1 MDQGR
6 RTTDRKS
13 VGLLVKLKH
22 ESVGSFTEEF
32 ATNLS
37 PGGMFI
43 RSRTPQPVGTPVR
56 FEVQIANG
64 VRVLQGSA
72 TVRWVREVNDP
83 AGPPGMGLQFLE
95 LDTPSRAL
103 VELMLQRKPV
113 GAAPVAPAVAAL
125 PSIAPLVAPVAAP
138 PRPVAA
144 PPQRPAAIVP
154 PAAAP
159 SRPAPQAPGG
169 VALDSLFDDIEA
181 PASAPPAEDEPFNFG
196 SLDEPLSLGGS
207 DEDSLPLAD
216 TSNDVDIPL
225 DELIAGTPPPTVQ
238 GVLAYGDEPLPGLDF
253 EFEVPMGDAPIAM
266 GEPLDEAPID
276 MGFSLEDDG
285 SSPAS
290 GDAGGFELD
299 MSDAFE
305 PAAPPPRVAPAQ
317 PVAPPP
323 SVRPAP
329 PPVAPLQTSGGST
342 EFELDMSMD
351 DGPLELAREP
361 ASSPGRHR
369 PNPLSREPA
378 SSPGRAAPGLGRE
391 PGSVA
396 GRPGAPGLGRE
407 PVSSTGRPGAP
418 GLSREPVSSTGRA
431 GAPGLGREPVSST
444 GRPGAP
450 GLGREPV
457 SATGRP
463 AAPGLGREPGSAAGR
478 PVAPEMSLEPGSFGG
493 RPAAPGLGR
502 EPASSAGRTAAP
514 GLGREPGSVAGRPGA
529 PEMGREPTSVA
540 GRAAPGLSRE
550 PTSVA
555 GRTAAPGL
563 GREPGSVAG
572 RAPEMGREPTS
583 VAGRAAPGL
592 SREPASVAGRPA
604 APGLG
609 REPGSA
615 AGRPVAPDLSREP
628 ASATGRSI
636 APSIQPLIPPAPAK
650 SSGGSAEFDF
660 DFSMDEAPLEL
671 AREPTSSVGRPP
683 ARPVAPPPPPQARPE
698 VLPPSVR
705 QAPPAP
711 VAPSAPAMLAPAA
724 VPTAPAPPPA
734 LDANGQVRPIY
745 LTPPAT
751 LAGTGPVIGIDL
763 GTTNSCVA
771 LLSNGRPIVL
781 RSREGYNT
789 IPSVISLNAQNKL
802 LVSHRAKNQLVL
814 RPTHT
819 IYGAK
824 RLVGRPYDS
833 AVVKQVRERFHYE
846 ITPDAAGR
854 AAVRLGN
861 DVLSL
866 EEVQGIILRE
876 CKEMAETHLNQKVER
891 AVVTVPAYYS
901 EPQREAV
908 RKAGNMAGLKVE
920 RILNEPTS
928 AALAYGLNRELNKK
942 VLVYDLG
949 GGTFDATILRIEKN
963 VFEVLGTGGDIFLG
977 GIDFDNLIVD
987 FLLERFQEKE
997 GIAFSGDGI
1006 ALSRVGD
1013 AAERAKMGLSERSTF
1028 EVHIPMLMMDDSG
1041 KPRDLRVM
1049 MSRQDLEKICDPLLN
1064 RTIDVVRDVLL
1075 DSKLRA
1081 SDVDDIILVGGMSRM
1096 PLVREKLK
1104 GLFGKNAQASVNADE
1119 AVALG
1124 AALYS
1129 GSVDKVS
1136 SVVLID
1142 VLPMTIGVA
1151 MPGGG
1156 FKRVIE
1162 RNSPL
1167 PSQRSFAISTS
1178 QDNEERM
1185 ELSIFQGE
1193 DNHIS
1198 ANEYLGTVR
1207 VEGLPKGPKGSVRVA
1222 VTLKLD
1228 SECVLHVEAREYSS
1242 RKEVKATLA
1251 TRYSP
1256 EELQKQLQVSKEA
1269 VNAAEERRGA
1279 DLKDR
1284 AGRFWGF
1291 VKKAL
1296 GRK

>member
-6 RTTDRKS
+6 RTSDRKS

-32 ATNLS
+32 ATNIS

-64 VRVLQGSA
+64 VRVLQGTA
-72 TVRWVREVNDP
+72 TVRWVRDVNDP
-83 AGPPGMGLQFLE
+83 AGPPGMGLQFQE
-95 LDTPSRAL
+95 LDTASRAL
-103 VELMLQRKPV
+103 VELMLQRKPGAV
-113 GAAPVAPAVAAL
+113 SAAAPL
-125 PSIAPLVAPVAAP
+125 PSIAPVVAPGIAPLAAP
-138 PRPVAA
+138 GIAPLTAPGIAPVRPPVAVPPVSSAAA
-144 PPQRPAAIVP
+144 PRPAAVPARPTAVAP
-154 PAAAP
+154 PAQPAA
-159 SRPAPQAPGG
+159 GG
-169 VALDSLFDDIEA
+169 AALDSLFDDLDAPSSSPA
-181 PASAPPAEDEPFNFG
+181 PAA
-196 SLDEPLSLGGS
+196 DEPLSLGGADEPFS
-207 DEDSLPLAD
+207 LGAPDEDLGLAQAD
-216 TSNDVDIPL
+216 SANDVDIPL

-238 GVLAYGDEPLPGLDF
+238 GVLSGDDEPLPGLDF
-253 EFEVPMGDAPIAM
+253 EFEVPVVDEPIAM
-266 GEPLDEAPID
+266 GQPLEEVPIEV
-276 MGFSLEDDG
+276 GLSVEDD
-285 SSPAS
+285 AALDA

-299 MSDAFE
+299 FSDVA
-305 PAAPPPRVAPAQ
+305 PAPPPRAAPVPPPPVQRAAPPPPPAAM
-317 PVAPPP
+317 PV
-323 SVRPAP
+323 V
-329 PPVAPLQTSGGST
+329 PPVAPAKPSGGSA
-342 EFELDMSMD
+342 EFDFDLSSLDD
-351 DGPLELAREP
+351 EAPLELAREPTSSPGRQRPLGREP
-361 ASSPGRHR
+361 ASSPGRAAA
-369 PNPLSREPA
+369 PGLGREPGSA
-378 SSPGRAAPGLGRE
+378 AGRAPGLGREPGSAAGRAAAPGLGLEPRSSGGRPAVPGLGLEPGSAAGRVAAPGLGRE

-396 GRPGAPGLGRE
+396 GRAAVPGLGREPGSAAGRPSVPGLGLEPGSAAGRAPGLGRE
-407 PVSSTGRPGAP
+407 PGSVAGRPTARAP
-418 GLSREPVSSTGRA
+418 GELPLEPGSFA
-431 GAPGLGREPVSST
+431 N
-444 GRPGAP
+444 
-450 GLGREPV
+450 
-457 SATGRP
+457 RP

-478 PVAPEMSLEPGSFGG
+478 APDLSQ
-493 RPAAPGLGR
+493 
-502 EPASSAGRTAAP
+502 EPASSW
-514 GLGREPGSVAGRPGA
+514 
-529 PEMGREPTSVA
+529 
-540 GRAAPGLSRE
+540 GRAVP
-550 PTSVA
+550 
-555 GRTAAPGL
+555 
-563 GREPGSVAG
+563 
-572 RAPEMGREPTS
+572 
-583 VAGRAAPGL
+583 
-592 SREPASVAGRPA
+592 
-604 APGLG
+604 
-609 REPGSA
+609 
-615 AGRPVAPDLSREP
+615 
-628 ASATGRSI
+628 
-636 APSIQPLIPPAPAK
+636 QQPPAPQPPPAQRP
-650 SSGGSAEFDF
+650 SGGSAEFDL
-660 DFSMDEAPLEL
+660 DLSIDDDGPLEL
-671 AREPTSSVGRPP
+671 AREPVSSSGRPA
-683 ARPVAPPPPPQARPE
+683 ARPMAPPPPS

-711 VAPSAPAMLAPAA
+711 AAPMAPATLAPAA
-724 VPTAPAPPPA
+724 APVASAPPP

-745 LTPPAT
+745 LTPPQT

-771 LLSNGRPIVL
+771 LLSNGRPVVL

-789 IPSVISLNAQNKL
+789 IPSVISLSAQNKL

-854 AAVRLGN
+854 AAVRLGT

-908 RKAGNMAGLKVE
+908 RKAGAMAGLKVE

-997 GIAFSGDGI
+997 GIAFNGDGI

-1013 AAERAKMGLSERSTF
+1013 AAERAKMALSERSTF
-1028 EVHIPMLMMDDSG
+1028 EVHIPMLMMDDAG
-1041 KPRDLRVM
+1041 RPRDLRVT
-1049 MSRQDLEKICDPLLN
+1049 MSRQDLEMICDPLLN

-1075 DSKLRA
+1075 DSKLKA
-1081 SDVDDIILVGGMSRM
+1081 SEVDDIILVGGMSRM
-1096 PLVREKLK
+1096 PLVRDKLK
-1104 GLFGKNAQASVNADE
+1104 GLFSKNAQASVNADE

-1167 PSQRSFAISTS
+1167 PTQRSFAISTS

-1185 ELSIFQGE
+1185 ELSVFQGE

-1207 VEGLPKGPKGSVRVA
+1207 MEGLPRGPKGSVRVA

-1228 SECVLHVEAREYSS
+1228 SECVLHVEAREYST

-1269 VNAAEERRGA
+1269 VSAAEERRGA
-1279 DLKDR
+1279 DLKER

>member
-6 RTTDRKS
+6 RTSDRKS

-32 ATNLS
+32 ATNIS

-64 VRVLQGSA
+64 VRVLQGAA

-95 LDTPSRAL
+95 LDTASRAL
-103 VELMLQRKPV
+103 VDMMLQRKAG
-113 GAAPVAPAVAAL
+113 GAAPVAAPL
-125 PSIAPLVAPVAAP
+125 PSIAPVVAPGIAP
-138 PRPVAA
+138 LASPGIAPLTVPGIAPV
-144 PPQRPAAIVP
+144 RP

-159 SRPAPQAPGG
+159 APAATAPRPAATSARPAAVAPPARPASGG
-169 VALDSLFDDIEA
+169 AALDSLFDDLDA
-181 PASAPPAEDEPFNFG
+181 PASVA
-196 SLDEPLSLGGS
+196 DEPLSLGGA
-207 DEDSLPLAD
+207 DEPFSLGTPDEELGLAQADSA
-216 TSNDVDIPL
+216 NDVDIPL
-225 DELIAGTPPPTVQ
+225 DELIAGTPPPAVQ
-238 GVLAYGDEPLPGLDF
+238 GVLSSDDEPLPGLDF
-253 EFEVPMGDAPIAM
+253 EFEAPAVEAPIAM
-266 GEPLDEAPID
+266 GEPLEEVPIEV
-276 MGFSLEDDG
+276 GLSVEDSAA
-285 SSPAS
+285 SSA

-299 MSDAFE
+299 FSDAFAPE
-305 PAAPPPRVAPAQ
+305 PAPPAPVQRAAPPPPPPAVKPAAPPPAPA
-317 PVAPPP
+317 P
-323 SVRPAP
+323 S
-329 PPVAPLQTSGGST
+329 SGGSA
-342 EFELDMSMD
+342 EFDFDLSSLDD
-351 DGPLELAREP
+351 DPLELAREP
-361 ASSPGRHR
+361 TSSPGRQR
-369 PNPLSREPA
+369 PPLGREPA
-378 SSPGRAAPGLGRE
+378 SSPGRAAAPALGRE
-391 PGSVA
+391 PGAAA
-396 GRPGAPGLGRE
+396 GRAAPGLGLE
-407 PVSSTGRPGAP
+407 PGSAAGR
-418 GLSREPVSSTGRA
+418 
-431 GAPGLGREPVSST
+431 APGLGLEPGSA
-444 GRPGAP
+444 GRAAP
-450 GLGREPV
+450 GLGLEPR
-457 SATGRP
+457 SSGGRP

-478 PVAPEMSLEPGSFGG
+478 S
-493 RPAAPGLGR
+493 APGLGL
-502 EPASSAGRTAAP
+502 EPASPAGRAASP
-514 GLGREPGSVAGRPGA
+514 GLGREPGAAAGHPAARAPGELPLEPGSFANRPAAGRA
-529 PEMGREPTSVA
+529 PDLSQEAASSW
-540 GRAAPGLSRE
+540 GRAAPQQ
-550 PTSVA
+550 P
-555 GRTAAPGL
+555 AP
-563 GREPGSVAG
+563 P
-572 RAPEMGREPTS
+572 
-583 VAGRAAPGL
+583 
-592 SREPASVAGRPA
+592 
-604 APGLG
+604 
-609 REPGSA
+609 
-615 AGRPVAPDLSREP
+615 
-628 ASATGRSI
+628 
-636 APSIQPLIPPAPAK
+636 QPPAPQR
-650 SSGGSAEFDF
+650 SSGGSTEFELDLSI
-660 DFSMDEAPLEL
+660 DDDGPLEL
-671 AREPTSSVGRPP
+671 AREPVSSPGRP
-683 ARPVAPPPPPQARPE
+683 RPVAPPPPQPPPST
-698 VLPPSVR
+698 LPPSVR

-711 VAPSAPAMLAPAA
+711 AAPSAPAMLAPAA
-724 VPTAPAPPPA
+724 APVAAAPPP
-734 LDANGQVRPIY
+734 LDANGQPRPIY
-745 LTPPAT
+745 LTPPQT
-751 LAGTGPVIGIDL
+751 LSGTGAVIGIDL

-789 IPSVISLNAQNKL
+789 IPSVISLSAQNKL

-814 RPTHT
+814 RPTQT

-824 RLVGRPYDS
+824 RLVGRPYES

-876 CKEMAETHLNQKVER
+876 CKEMAEAHLNQKVER

-908 RKAGNMAGLKVE
+908 RKAGAMAGLKVE

-997 GIAFSGDGI
+997 GIAFNGDGI

-1013 AAERAKMGLSERSTF
+1013 AAERAKMALSERSTF
-1028 EVHIPMLMMDDSG
+1028 EAHIPMLMMDDAG
-1041 KPRDLRVM
+1041 RPRDLRVT
-1049 MSRQDLEKICDPLLN
+1049 MSRQELEKICDPLLN

-1075 DSKLRA
+1075 DAKLKA
-1081 SDVDDIILVGGMSRM
+1081 SEVDDIILVGGMSRM
-1096 PLVREKLK
+1096 PLVRDKLK

-1167 PSQRSFAISTS
+1167 PTQRSFAISTS

-1185 ELSIFQGE
+1185 ELSVFQGE

-1207 VEGLPKGPKGSVRVA
+1207 MEGLPRGPKGSVRVA

-1228 SECVLHVEAREYSS
+1228 SECVLHVEAREYST

-1256 EELQKQLQVSKEA
+1256 EELQRQLQVSKEA

-1279 DLKDR
+1279 DLKER

>member
-6 RTTDRKS
+6 RTSDRKS

-22 ESVGSFTEEF
+22 ETVGSFTEEF
-32 ATNLS
+32 ATNIS

-56 FEVQIANG
+56 FDVQIANG
-64 VRVLQGSA
+64 VRVLQGTA
-72 TVRWVREVNDP
+72 TVRWVRDVNDP
-83 AGPPGMGLQFLE
+83 AGPPGMGLQFQE
-95 LDTPSRAL
+95 LDTASRAL
-103 VELMLQRKPV
+103 VDLMLQRKP
-113 GAAPVAPAVAAL
+113 GASAAPAAPL
-125 PSIAPLVAPVAAP
+125 PSIAPGIAPLAAAPGIAPVRPPVAAP
-138 PRPVAA
+138 PVPAAPRPVAA
-144 PPQRPAAIVP
+144 PARPAAVAPP
-154 PAAAP
+154 PARPSQPAA
-159 SRPAPQAPGG
+159 GG
-169 VALDSLFDDIEA
+169 AALDSLFDDLDAPSSPA
-181 PASAPPAEDEPFNFG
+181 PAA
-196 SLDEPLSLGGS
+196 DEPLSLGGA
-207 DEDSLPLAD
+207 DEPFSLGAPEEDVGLALAD
-216 TSNDVDIPL
+216 PTNDVDIPL

-238 GVLAYGDEPLPGLDF
+238 GMLSDGDEPLPGLDF
-253 EFEVPMGDAPIAM
+253 EFEAPAVEEPIAM
-266 GEPLDEAPID
+266 GQPLEEMPIEV
-276 MGFSLEDDG
+276 GLSVEDG
-285 SSPAS
+285 AAS
-290 GDAGGFELD
+290 GASDAGGFELD
-299 MSDAFE
+299 FSDVSPE
-305 PAAPPPRVAPAQ
+305 PPPRAAPVPPVQRAAPPP
-317 PVAPPP
+317 
-323 SVRPAP
+323 PAP
-329 PPVAPLQTSGGST
+329 VTPAVPPVAPAKPSGGSA
-342 EFELDMSMD
+342 EFDLDLSSLD
-351 DGPLELAREP
+351 DDAPLELAREP
-361 ASSPGRHR
+361 ASSPGRQR
-369 PNPLSREPA
+369 PPLGREPA
-378 SSPGRAAPGLGRE
+378 SSPGRAAAPPLGRE

-396 GRPGAPGLGRE
+396 GR
-407 PVSSTGRPGAP
+407 
-418 GLSREPVSSTGRA
+418 
-431 GAPGLGREPVSST
+431 
-444 GRPGAP
+444 
-450 GLGREPV
+450 
-457 SATGRP
+457 
-463 AAPGLGREPGSAAGR
+463 APGLGREPGSAAGR
-478 PVAPEMSLEPGSFGG
+478 SAPGLGLEPGSAARAAPGLGLEPRSSGGHPSVPGLGLEPRSSGG
-493 RPAAPGLGR
+493 RPAAPGLGLEPR
-502 EPASSAGRTAAP
+502 SSAGRAPDLSQEPASSW
-514 GLGREPGSVAGRPGA
+514 
-529 PEMGREPTSVA
+529 
-540 GRAAPGLSRE
+540 GRAVP
-550 PTSVA
+550 
-555 GRTAAPGL
+555 
-563 GREPGSVAG
+563 
-572 RAPEMGREPTS
+572 
-583 VAGRAAPGL
+583 
-592 SREPASVAGRPA
+592 
-604 APGLG
+604 
-609 REPGSA
+609 
-615 AGRPVAPDLSREP
+615 
-628 ASATGRSI
+628 
-636 APSIQPLIPPAPAK
+636 QQPPAPQR
-650 SSGGSAEFDF
+650 SSGGSTEFDL
-660 DFSMDEAPLEL
+660 DLSVDDDGPLEL
-671 AREPTSSVGRPP
+671 AREPVSSPGRP
-683 ARPVAPPPPPQARPE
+683 RPVAPPPPPS

-724 VPTAPAPPPA
+724 VPAAPAPPPA

-745 LTPPAT
+745 LTPPQT

-771 LLSNGRPIVL
+771 LLSNGRPVVL

-789 IPSVISLNAQNKL
+789 IPSVISLSAQNKL

-908 RKAGNMAGLKVE
+908 RKAGAMAGLKVE

-997 GIAFSGDGI
+997 GIAFNGDGI

-1013 AAERAKMGLSERSTF
+1013 AAERAKMALSERSTF
-1028 EVHIPMLMMDDSG
+1028 EVHIPMLMMDDAG
-1041 KPRDLRVM
+1041 RPRDLRVM

-1075 DSKLRA
+1075 DAKLKA
-1081 SDVDDIILVGGMSRM
+1081 SEVDDIILVGGMSRM
-1096 PLVREKLK
+1096 PLVRDKLK
-1104 GLFGKNAQASVNADE
+1104 GLFSKNAQASVNADE

-1167 PSQRSFAISTS
+1167 PTQRSFAISTS

-1185 ELSIFQGE
+1185 ELSVFQGE

-1207 VEGLPKGPKGSVRVA
+1207 MEGLPRGPKGSVRVA

-1228 SECVLHVEAREYSS
+1228 SECVLHVEAREYST

-1269 VNAAEERRGA
+1269 VSAAEERRGA

>member
-95 LDTPSRAL
+95 LDTASRAL

-113 GAAPVAPAVAAL
+113 AGAAPVAAVAPL
-125 PSIAPLVAPVAAP
+125 PSIAPIVAPVAAA
-138 PRPVAA
+138 PRPAA
-144 PPQRPAAIVP
+144 PQRPAVVVP
-154 PAAAP
+154 PVVP
-159 SRPAPQAPGG
+159 PRSAPQAPGG

-181 PASAPPAEDEPFNFG
+181 PASAPPPADEPFSFG
-196 SLDEPLSLGGS
+196 SPDEPFSLGS
-207 DEDSLPLAD
+207 PEDEDSLPLAD

-238 GVLAYGDEPLPGLDF
+238 GVLTDGDEPLPGLDF
-253 EFEVPMGDAPIAM
+253 EFEVPIGDAPIAM

-276 MGFSLEDDG
+276 MGFSVEDDG

-305 PAAPPPRVAPAQ
+305 PAPPRVAPAQ

-323 SVRPAP
+323 AVRPPP
-329 PPVAPLQTSGGST
+329 PPVASLQTSGGST

-369 PNPLSREPA
+369 PMPLGREPA
-378 SSPGRAAPGLGRE
+378 SSPGRPGAPGLGRE
-391 PGSVA
+391 PGSAAGRPGAPGLGREPGSAA

-418 GLSREPVSSTGRA
+418 GL
-431 GAPGLGREPVSST
+431 
-444 GRPGAP
+444 
-450 GLGREPV
+450 
-457 SATGRP
+457 
-463 AAPGLGREPGSAAGR
+463 GREPGSAAGR
-478 PVAPEMSLEPGSFGG
+478 SVAPEMSLEPGSFGG

-502 EPASSAGRTAAP
+502 EPVST
-514 GLGREPGSVAGRPGA
+514 
-529 PEMGREPTSVA
+529 T
-540 GRAAPGLSRE
+540 
-550 PTSVA
+550 
-555 GRTAAPGL
+555 
-563 GREPGSVAG
+563 
-572 RAPEMGREPTS
+572 
-583 VAGRAAPGL
+583 
-592 SREPASVAGRPA
+592 GRPA

-615 AGRPVAPDLSREP
+615 AGRPGAQELSREPGSVAGRGAPGLSREPASSAGRTAAPGLGREPGSAAGRPGAPEMSLEPGSFGGRPAAPGLGREPGSVAGRSPAPGLGREPGSAAGRPGAPELSREP

-636 APSIQPLIPPAPAK
+636 APPIQPLTPPAPTK
-650 SSGGSAEFDF
+650 GSGGSTEFDF

-671 AREPTSSVGRPP
+671 AREPVSSGGRPA
-683 ARPVAPPPPPQARPE
+683 ARPVAPPPQARPD

-724 VPTAPAPPPA
+724 AQTAPAPPPA

-745 LTPPAT
+745 LTPPQT

-997 GIAFSGDGI
+997 GIAFNGDGI

-1081 SDVDDIILVGGMSRM
+1081 ADVDDIILVGGMSRM

-1167 PSQRSFAISTS
+1167 PAQRSFAISTS

-1207 VEGLPKGPKGSVRVA
+1207 VEGLPRGPKGSVRVA

>member
-1 MDQGR
+1 
-6 RTTDRKS
+6 
-13 VGLLVKLKH
+13 
-22 ESVGSFTEEF
+22 
-32 ATNLS
+32 
-37 PGGMFI
+37 
-43 RSRTPQPVGTPVR
+43 
-56 FEVQIANG
+56 
-64 VRVLQGSA
+64 
-72 TVRWVREVNDP
+72 
-83 AGPPGMGLQFLE
+83 
-95 LDTPSRAL
+95 
-103 VELMLQRKPV
+103 MLQRKP
-113 GAAPVAPAVAAL
+113 GGSAAPAAAPL
-125 PSIAPLVAPVAAP
+125 PSIAPVVAPGIAPLAAPGIAPVRPLVAAP
-138 PRPVAA
+138 PAPAVAS
-144 PPQRPAAIVP
+144 PRPAAVPARPSAVAP
-154 PAAAP
+154 PAR
-159 SRPAPQAPGG
+159 SAPQPNGSG
-169 VALDSLFDDIEA
+169 VALDSLFDDLDAPSSPAPTAGTPLSLEA
-181 PASAPPAEDEPFNFG
+181 PDEPF
-196 SLDEPLSLGGS
+196 SLGLP
-207 DEDSLPLAD
+207 EDDGGIPITDSE
-216 TSNDVDIPL
+216 SDVDIPL

-238 GVLAYGDEPLPGLDF
+238 GVLADGDEPLPGLDF
-253 EFEVPMGDAPIAM
+253 EFEAPSVDGPIEMGQ
-266 GEPLDEAPID
+266 PLDEGPIEV
-276 MGFSLEDDG
+276 GISVEDDA
-285 SSPAS
+285 AS
-290 GDAGGFELD
+290 GAGDAGGFDLD
-299 MSDAFE
+299 FSDAFD
-305 PAAPPPRVAPAQ
+305 PAPPRAAPVPPAPVQRAAPPPPPAVMPAVPPVAPAQ
-317 PVAPPP
+317 A
-323 SVRPAP
+323 
-329 PPVAPLQTSGGST
+329 SGGST
-342 EFELDMSMD
+342 EFDLDLSSLDD

-369 PNPLSREPA
+369 PLGREPA
-378 SSPGRAAPGLGRE
+378 SSPGRAAAPGLGRE
-391 PGSVA
+391 PGSAA
-396 GRPGAPGLGRE
+396 GRAPAPGLGRE
-407 PVSSTGRPGAP
+407 PGSAAGRPAVP
-418 GLSREPVSSTGRA
+418 GLGREPGSAAGRPNVPGLGLEPGSAAGRA
-431 GAPGLGREPVSST
+431 PAPGLGREPGSAA
-444 GRPGAP
+444 GRPNVPGLGLEPGSAAGRAAAP
-450 GLGREPV
+450 GLGREPG
-457 SATGRP
+457 SAAGRPAARGPGELPLEPGSFANRP

-478 PVAPEMSLEPGSFGG
+478 PAARGPGELPLEPGSF
-493 RPAAPGLGR
+493 AN
-502 EPASSAGRTAAP
+502 
-514 GLGREPGSVAGRPGA
+514 
-529 PEMGREPTSVA
+529 
-540 GRAAPGLSRE
+540 
-550 PTSVA
+550 
-555 GRTAAPGL
+555 
-563 GREPGSVAG
+563 
-572 RAPEMGREPTS
+572 
-583 VAGRAAPGL
+583 
-592 SREPASVAGRPA
+592 RPA

-615 AGRPVAPDLSREP
+615 AGRAGAPPLSQEP
-628 ASATGRSI
+628 ASSWGR
-636 APSIQPLIPPAPAK
+636 AVPQQPPAPQPPPAAPPRA
-650 SSGGSAEFDF
+650 SGGSAEFDL
-660 DFSMDEAPLEL
+660 DLSVDDDGPLEL
-671 AREPTSSVGRPP
+671 LREPTSSPGRPA
-683 ARPVAPPPPPQARPE
+683 ARPVAPQPPPPS

-711 VAPSAPAMLAPAA
+711 AAPSTPALLAPAA
-724 VPTAPAPPPA
+724 APVASAPPPA

-745 LTPPAT
+745 LTPPQT
-751 LAGTGPVIGIDL
+751 PLAGTGPVIGIDL

-771 LLSNGRPIVL
+771 LLSNGRPVVL

-854 AAVRLGN
+854 AAVRLGT

-908 RKAGNMAGLKVE
+908 RKAGHMAGLKVE

-997 GIAFSGDGI
+997 GIAFNGDGI
-1006 ALSRVGD
+1006 ALSRVAD
-1013 AAERAKMGLSERSTF
+1013 AAERAKMALSERSTF
-1028 EVHIPMLMMDDSG
+1028 EVHIPMLMMDDAG
-1041 KPRDLRVM
+1041 RPRDLRVT

-1075 DSKLRA
+1075 DSKLKA
-1081 SDVDDIILVGGMSRM
+1081 SEVDDIILVGGMSRM
-1096 PLVREKLK
+1096 PLVRDKLK

-1156 FKRVIE
+1156 FKRVVE

-1167 PSQRSFAISTS
+1167 PTQRSFAISTS

-1207 VEGLPKGPKGSVRVA
+1207 MEGLPRGPKGSVRVA

-1269 VNAAEERRGA
+1269 VSAAEERRGA

>member
-1 MDQGR
+1 D
-6 RTTDRKS
+6 D
-13 VGLLVKLKH
+13 
-22 ESVGSFTEEF
+22 
-32 ATNLS
+32 
-37 PGGMFI
+37 
-43 RSRTPQPVGTPVR
+43 
-56 FEVQIANG
+56 
-64 VRVLQGSA
+64 
-72 TVRWVREVNDP
+72 
-83 AGPPGMGLQFLE
+83 
-95 LDTPSRAL
+95 
-103 VELMLQRKPV
+103 
-113 GAAPVAPAVAAL
+113 AA
-125 PSIAPLVAPVAAP
+125 
-138 PRPVAA
+138 
-144 PPQRPAAIVP
+144 
-154 PAAAP
+154 
-159 SRPAPQAPGG
+159 
-169 VALDSLFDDIEA
+169 
-181 PASAPPAEDEPFNFG
+181 
-196 SLDEPLSLGGS
+196 S
-207 DEDSLPLAD
+207 DA
-216 TSNDVDIPL
+216 
-225 DELIAGTPPPTVQ
+225 
-238 GVLAYGDEPLPGLDF
+238 
-253 EFEVPMGDAPIAM
+253 
-266 GEPLDEAPID
+266 
-276 MGFSLEDDG
+276 
-285 SSPAS
+285 

-299 MSDAFE
+299 FSD
-305 PAAPPPRVAPAQ
+305 V
-317 PVAPPP
+317 
-323 SVRPAP
+323 
-329 PPVAPLQTSGGST
+329 
-342 EFELDMSMD
+342 
-351 DGPLELAREP
+351 
-361 ASSPGRHR
+361 
-369 PNPLSREPA
+369 
-378 SSPGRAAPGLGRE
+378 
-391 PGSVA
+391 
-396 GRPGAPGLGRE
+396 
-407 PVSSTGRPGAP
+407 
-418 GLSREPVSSTGRA
+418 
-431 GAPGLGREPVSST
+431 
-444 GRPGAP
+444 
-450 GLGREPV
+450 
-457 SATGRP
+457 
-463 AAPGLGREPGSAAGR
+463 
-478 PVAPEMSLEPGSFGG
+478 
-493 RPAAPGLGR
+493 
-502 EPASSAGRTAAP
+502 
-514 GLGREPGSVAGRPGA
+514 
-529 PEMGREPTSVA
+529 
-540 GRAAPGLSRE
+540 
-550 PTSVA
+550 
-555 GRTAAPGL
+555 
-563 GREPGSVAG
+563 
-572 RAPEMGREPTS
+572 
-583 VAGRAAPGL
+583 
-592 SREPASVAGRPA
+592 
-604 APGLG
+604 
-609 REPGSA
+609 
-615 AGRPVAPDLSREP
+615 
-628 ASATGRSI
+628 
-636 APSIQPLIPPAPAK
+636 
-650 SSGGSAEFDF
+650 
-660 DFSMDEAPLEL
+660 
-671 AREPTSSVGRPP
+671 
-683 ARPVAPPPPPQARPE
+683 
-698 VLPPSVR
+698 
-705 QAPPAP
+705 
-711 VAPSAPAMLAPAA
+711 
-724 VPTAPAPPPA
+724 APAPPPRA
-734 LDANGQVRPIY
+734 APVASAPPPLDANGQVRPIY
-745 LTPPAT
+745 LTPPQT

-771 LLSNGRPIVL
+771 LLSNGRPVVL

-789 IPSVISLNAQNKL
+789 IPSVISLSAQNKL

-866 EEVQGIILRE
+866 EEVQGLILRE

-908 RKAGNMAGLKVE
+908 RKSGAMAGLKVE

-997 GIAFSGDGI
+997 GIAFNGDGI

-1013 AAERAKMGLSERSTF
+1013 AAERAKMALSERSTF
-1028 EVHIPMLMMDDSG
+1028 EVHIPMLMMDDAG
-1041 KPRDLRVM
+1041 RPRDLRVT

-1064 RTIDVVRDVLL
+1064 RTVDVVRDVLL
-1075 DSKLRA
+1075 DSKLKA
-1081 SDVDDIILVGGMSRM
+1081 SEVDDIILVGGMSRM
-1096 PLVREKLK
+1096 PLVRDKLK

-1167 PSQRSFAISTS
+1167 PTQRSFAISTS

-1185 ELSIFQGE
+1185 ELSVFQGE

-1207 VEGLPKGPKGSVRVA
+1207 MEGLPRGPKGSVRVA

-1228 SECVLHVEAREYSS
+1228 SECVLHVEAREYST

-1269 VNAAEERRGA
+1269 VSAAEERRGA

>member
-95 LDTPSRAL
+95 LDTASRAL
-103 VELMLQRKPV
+103 VELMLQRKP
-113 GAAPVAPAVAAL
+113 GAGAPAPVAPVSAL
-125 PSIAPLVAPVAAP
+125 PSIAPVVAPLAAAP
-138 PRPVAA
+138 QRPVAA
-144 PPQRPAAIVP
+144 PPQRSAPVAP
-154 PAAAP
+154 PVAAP
-159 SRPAPQAPGG
+159 PRPAPQAPGG

-181 PASAPPAEDEPFNFG
+181 PASPPPEADEPFSFG
-196 SLDEPLSLGGS
+196 TPDEPFSLGS
-207 DEDSLPLAD
+207 PEDEDSLPLAD

-238 GVLAYGDEPLPGLDF
+238 GVLADGDEPLPGLDF

-276 MGFSLEDDG
+276 MGFSVEDDG

-305 PAAPPPRVAPAQ
+305 PAPPRVAP
-317 PVAPPP
+317 VAPPP
-323 SVRPAP
+323 AVKPAP

-369 PNPLSREPA
+369 PMPLGREPA
-378 SSPGRAAPGLGRE
+378 SSPGR
-391 PGSVA
+391 
-396 GRPGAPGLGRE
+396 
-407 PVSSTGRPGAP
+407 TAP
-418 GLSREPVSSTGRA
+418 GLSREPGSSAGRP

-457 SATGRP
+457 SSTGRP
-463 AAPGLGREPGSAAGR
+463 GAPGLGREPVSSTGRPGAPGLGREPVSSTGRPGAPGLGREPGSAAGR
-478 PVAPEMSLEPGSFGG
+478 PVAPEMPLEPGSFSG
-493 RPAAPGLGR
+493 RPAAPGLSR
-502 EPASSAGRTAAP
+502 EPVSTTSRSAAP
-514 GLGREPGSVAGRPGA
+514 GLGREPGSAAGRPGA
-529 PEMGREPTSVA
+529 PELP
-540 GRAAPGLSRE
+540 
-550 PTSVA
+550 
-555 GRTAAPGL
+555 
-563 GREPGSVAG
+563 REPG
-572 RAPEMGREPTS
+572 S

-592 SREPASVAGRPA
+592 SREPASSASRTA

-615 AGRPVAPDLSREP
+615 AGRPGAPELSREP

-636 APSIQPLIPPAPAK
+636 APPIQPLTPPTPTQG
-650 SSGGSAEFDF
+650 SGGSTEFDF
-660 DFSMDEAPLEL
+660 DFSMDEGPLEL

-683 ARPVAPPPPPQARPE
+683 ARPVAPPPQARPE

-724 VPTAPAPPPA
+724 APTAPAPPPA
-734 LDANGQVRPIY
+734 LDANGQPRPIY
-745 LTPPAT
+745 LTPPQT

-789 IPSVISLNAQNKL
+789 IPSVISLSAQNKL

-814 RPTHT
+814 RPAHT

-908 RKAGNMAGLKVE
+908 RKSGTMAGLKVE

-997 GIAFSGDGI
+997 GIAFNGDGI

-1028 EVHIPMLMMDDSG
+1028 EVHIPMLMMDDAG

-1049 MSRQDLEKICDPLLN
+1049 MTRQDLEKICDPLLN

-1081 SDVDDIILVGGMSRM
+1081 ADVDDIILVGGMSRM
-1096 PLVREKLK
+1096 PLVRDKLK

-1151 MPGGG
+1151 MPGGA

-1207 VEGLPKGPKGSVRVA
+1207 VEGLPRGPKGSVRVA

>member
-1 MDQGR
+1 
-6 RTTDRKS
+6 
-13 VGLLVKLKH
+13 
-22 ESVGSFTEEF
+22 
-32 ATNLS
+32 
-37 PGGMFI
+37 
-43 RSRTPQPVGTPVR
+43 
-56 FEVQIANG
+56 
-64 VRVLQGSA
+64 
-72 TVRWVREVNDP
+72 
-83 AGPPGMGLQFLE
+83 
-95 LDTPSRAL
+95 
-103 VELMLQRKPV
+103 
-113 GAAPVAPAVAAL
+113 
-125 PSIAPLVAPVAAP
+125 
-138 PRPVAA
+138 
-144 PPQRPAAIVP
+144 
-154 PAAAP
+154 
-159 SRPAPQAPGG
+159 
-169 VALDSLFDDIEA
+169 
-181 PASAPPAEDEPFNFG
+181 
-196 SLDEPLSLGGS
+196 
-207 DEDSLPLAD
+207 
-216 TSNDVDIPL
+216 
-225 DELIAGTPPPTVQ
+225 
-238 GVLAYGDEPLPGLDF
+238 
-253 EFEVPMGDAPIAM
+253 
-266 GEPLDEAPID
+266 
-276 MGFSLEDDG
+276 
-285 SSPAS
+285 
-290 GDAGGFELD
+290 
-299 MSDAFE
+299 
-305 PAAPPPRVAPAQ
+305 
-317 PVAPPP
+317 
-323 SVRPAP
+323 
-329 PPVAPLQTSGGST
+329 
-342 EFELDMSMD
+342 
-351 DGPLELAREP
+351 
-361 ASSPGRHR
+361 
-369 PNPLSREPA
+369 
-378 SSPGRAAPGLGRE
+378 
-391 PGSVA
+391 
-396 GRPGAPGLGRE
+396 
-407 PVSSTGRPGAP
+407 
-418 GLSREPVSSTGRA
+418 
-431 GAPGLGREPVSST
+431 
-444 GRPGAP
+444 
-450 GLGREPV
+450 
-457 SATGRP
+457 
-463 AAPGLGREPGSAAGR
+463 
-478 PVAPEMSLEPGSFGG
+478 
-493 RPAAPGLGR
+493 
-502 EPASSAGRTAAP
+502 
-514 GLGREPGSVAGRPGA
+514 
-529 PEMGREPTSVA
+529 
-540 GRAAPGLSRE
+540 
-550 PTSVA
+550 
-555 GRTAAPGL
+555 
-563 GREPGSVAG
+563 
-572 RAPEMGREPTS
+572 
-583 VAGRAAPGL
+583 
-592 SREPASVAGRPA
+592 
-604 APGLG
+604 
-609 REPGSA
+609 
-615 AGRPVAPDLSREP
+615 
-628 ASATGRSI
+628 
-636 APSIQPLIPPAPAK
+636 
-650 SSGGSAEFDF
+650 
-660 DFSMDEAPLEL
+660 
-671 AREPTSSVGRPP
+671 
-683 ARPVAPPPPPQARPE
+683 
-698 VLPPSVR
+698 
-705 QAPPAP
+705 
-711 VAPSAPAMLAPAA
+711 APSAPAMLAPAA
-724 VPTAPAPPPA
+724 VPAAPAPPPA

-745 LTPPAT
+745 LTPPQT

-771 LLSNGRPIVL
+771 LLSNGRPVVL

-789 IPSVISLNAQNKL
+789 IPSVISLSAQNKL

-908 RKAGNMAGLKVE
+908 RKAGAMAGLKVE

-997 GIAFSGDGI
+997 GIAFNGDGI

-1013 AAERAKMGLSERSTF
+1013 AAERAKMALSERSTF
-1028 EVHIPMLMMDDSG
+1028 EVHIPMLMMDDAG
-1041 KPRDLRVM
+1041 RPRDLRVM

-1075 DSKLRA
+1075 DAKLKA
-1081 SDVDDIILVGGMSRM
+1081 SEVDDIILVGGMSRM
-1096 PLVREKLK
+1096 PLVRDKLK

-1167 PSQRSFAISTS
+1167 PTQRSFAISTS

-1185 ELSIFQGE
+1185 ELSVFQGE

-1207 VEGLPKGPKGSVRVA
+1207 MEGLPRGPKGSVRVA

-1228 SECVLHVEAREYSS
+1228 SECVLHVEAREYST

-1269 VNAAEERRGA
+1269 VSAAEERRGA

>member
-6 RTTDRKS
+6 RTSDRKS

-22 ESVGSFTEEF
+22 ETVGSFTEEF
-32 ATNLS
+32 ATNIS

-56 FEVQIANG
+56 FDVQIANG
-64 VRVLQGSA
+64 VRVLQGTA
-72 TVRWVREVNDP
+72 TVRWVRDVNDP
-83 AGPPGMGLQFLE
+83 AGPPGMGLQFQE
-95 LDTPSRAL
+95 LDTASRAL
-103 VELMLQRKPV
+103 VDLMLQRKP
-113 GAAPVAPAVAAL
+113 GTNTAPAAPL
-125 PSIAPLVAPVAAP
+125 PSIAPVVAPGIAPLAAAPGIAPVRPPVAAP
-138 PRPVAA
+138 PVPAAPRPVAA
-144 PPQRPAAIVP
+144 PARPAAVAPP
-154 PAAAP
+154 PAQPAA
-159 SRPAPQAPGG
+159 GG
-169 VALDSLFDDIEA
+169 AALDSLFDDLDAPSSPA
-181 PASAPPAEDEPFNFG
+181 PAAE
-196 SLDEPLSLGGS
+196 EPLSLGGA
-207 DEDSLPLAD
+207 DEPFSLGAPEEDVGLALAD
-216 TSNDVDIPL
+216 PTNDVDIPL

-238 GVLAYGDEPLPGLDF
+238 GMLSDGDEPLPGLDF
-253 EFEVPMGDAPIAM
+253 EFEAPAVEEPIAM
-266 GEPLDEAPID
+266 GQPLEEVPIEV
-276 MGFSLEDDG
+276 GLSVEDG
-285 SSPAS
+285 AAS
-290 GDAGGFELD
+290 GVGDAGGFELD
-299 MSDAFE
+299 FSDVSPASGASDAGGFE
-305 PAAPPPRVAPAQ
+305 LDFSDVSPEPPPRAAPVPPVQRAAPPP
-317 PVAPPP
+317 
-323 SVRPAP
+323 PAP
-329 PPVAPLQTSGGST
+329 VTPAVPPVAPAKPSGGSA
-342 EFELDMSMD
+342 EFDLDLSSLD
-351 DGPLELAREP
+351 DDAPLELAREP
-361 ASSPGRHR
+361 ASSPGRQR
-369 PNPLSREPA
+369 PPLGREPA
-378 SSPGRAAPGLGRE
+378 SSPGRAAAPPLGRE

-396 GRPGAPGLGRE
+396 GRAPGLGRE
-407 PVSSTGRPGAP
+407 PGSAA
-418 GLSREPVSSTGRA
+418 GRA
-431 GAPGLGREPVSST
+431 APGLGLEPGSAA
-444 GRPGAP
+444 RAAP
-450 GLGREPV
+450 GLGLEPRSSGGRPAAPGLGLEPRSSGGRP
-457 SATGRP
+457 SAPGLGLEPLSSGGRP
-463 AAPGLGREPGSAAGR
+463 AAPGLGREPGSA
-478 PVAPEMSLEPGSFGG
+478 
-493 RPAAPGLGR
+493 
-502 EPASSAGRTAAP
+502 
-514 GLGREPGSVAGRPGA
+514 
-529 PEMGREPTSVA
+529 
-540 GRAAPGLSRE
+540 
-550 PTSVA
+550 
-555 GRTAAPGL
+555 
-563 GREPGSVAG
+563 
-572 RAPEMGREPTS
+572 
-583 VAGRAAPGL
+583 
-592 SREPASVAGRPA
+592 AGRPA

-615 AGRPVAPDLSREP
+615 AGRPAAPGLGLEPGSANRPAAPGLGLEPRSSAGRAPDLSQEP
-628 ASATGRSI
+628 ASSWGR
-636 APSIQPLIPPAPAK
+636 AVPPQPPAPQR
-650 SSGGSAEFDF
+650 SSGGSTEFDL
-660 DFSMDEAPLEL
+660 DLSVDDDGPLEL
-671 AREPTSSVGRPP
+671 AREPVSSPGRP
-683 ARPVAPPPPPQARPE
+683 RPVAPPPPS

-711 VAPSAPAMLAPAA
+711 AAPSAPAMLAPAA
-724 VPTAPAPPPA
+724 VPAAPAPPPA

-745 LTPPAT
+745 LTPPQT

-771 LLSNGRPIVL
+771 LLSNGRPVVL

-789 IPSVISLNAQNKL
+789 IPSVISLSAQNKL

-908 RKAGNMAGLKVE
+908 RKAGAMAGLKVE

-997 GIAFSGDGI
+997 GIAFNGDGI

-1013 AAERAKMGLSERSTF
+1013 AAERAKMALSERSTF
-1028 EVHIPMLMMDDSG
+1028 EVHIPMLMMDDAG
-1041 KPRDLRVM
+1041 RPRDLRVM
-1049 MSRQDLEKICDPLLN
+1049 MSRQDLEEICDPLLN

-1075 DSKLRA
+1075 DAKLKA
-1081 SDVDDIILVGGMSRM
+1081 SEVDDIILVGGMSRM
-1096 PLVREKLK
+1096 PLVRDKLK

-1167 PSQRSFAISTS
+1167 PTQRSFAISTS

-1185 ELSIFQGE
+1185 ELSVFQGE

-1207 VEGLPKGPKGSVRVA
+1207 MEGLPRGPKGSVRVA

-1228 SECVLHVEAREYSS
+1228 SECVLHVEAREYST

-1269 VNAAEERRGA
+1269 VSAAEERRGA

>member
-83 AGPPGMGLQFLE
+83 AGPPGMGLQFQE
-95 LDTPSRAL
+95 LDTASRAL
-103 VELMLQRKPV
+103 VELMLQRKPAAGAPVTPV
-113 GAAPVAPAVAAL
+113 GAVSAL
-125 PSIAPLVAPVAAP
+125 PSIAPVVAPLAAAP
-138 PRPVAA
+138 PRPVS
-144 PPQRPAAIVP
+144 PPRPVAP
-154 PAAAP
+154 PAAA
-159 SRPAPQAPGG
+159 SRAPAQASGG
-169 VALDSLFDDIEA
+169 VALDSLFDDLDA
-181 PASAPPAEDEPFNFG
+181 PASAAPAEDEPFSFG
-196 SLDEPLSLGGS
+196 PPDEPLSLAPP
-207 DEDSLPLAD
+207 EDDLGLSLAD
-216 TSNDVDIPL
+216 SDNDVDIPL
-225 DELIAGTPPPTVQ
+225 DELIAGTPPPTVP
-238 GVLAYGDEPLPGLDF
+238 GVLEEGDEPLPGLDF
-253 EFEVPMGDAPIAM
+253 EFEVPIVDAPIAM
-266 GEPLDEAPID
+266 GEPLDEAPIEV
-276 MGFSLEDDG
+276 GFSVEEDEPVSD
-285 SSPAS
+285 S

-305 PAAPPPRVAPAQ
+305 PAPPPPRVAPASPAQ
-317 PVAPPP
+317 SFAPPP
-323 SVRPAP
+323 P
-329 PPVAPLQTSGGST
+329 PPMQTSGGSA
-342 EFELDMSMD
+342 EFDFDLSMD

-369 PNPLSREPA
+369 PLPLSREPT
-378 SSPGRAAPGLGRE
+378 SS
-391 PGSVA
+391 V
-396 GRPGAPGLGRE
+396 GRPGAPGLSRE
-407 PVSSTGRPGAP
+407 PTSSTGRAGAP
-418 GLSREPVSSTGRA
+418 GLSREPVSSTGRS
-431 GAPGLGREPVSST
+431 APGLS
-444 GRPGAP
+444 
-450 GLGREPV
+450 
-457 SATGRP
+457 
-463 AAPGLGREPGSAAGR
+463 REPGSAAGR
-478 PVAPEMSLEPGSFGG
+478 PG
-493 RPAAPGLGR
+493 APGLSN
-502 EPASSAGRTAAP
+502 EPVSS
-514 GLGREPGSVAGRPGA
+514 VGRPG
-529 PEMGREPTSVA
+529 
-540 GRAAPGLSRE
+540 APGLSRE
-550 PTSVA
+550 PTSSV
-555 GRTAAPGL
+555 GRPGAPGL
-563 GREPGSVAG
+563 SQEPGSAAG
-572 RAPEMGREPTS
+572 RAG
-583 VAGRAAPGL
+583 APGL
-592 SREPASVAGRPA
+592 SREPASSVGRPG
-604 APGLG
+604 APGLS

-615 AGRPVAPDLSREP
+615 AGRPGAPGLSQEPGSAAGRTGAPGLSREP
-628 ASATGRSI
+628 ASSVGRPGAPGLSQEPGSAAGRAVAPGLSREPASSVGRPGAPGLSQEPGSAAGRTGAPGLSREPVSTTGRSI
-636 APSIQPLIPPAPAK
+636 VPPVQPMSPPPAPRP
-650 SSGGSAEFDF
+650 SGGSAEFDF
-660 DFSMDEAPLEL
+660 DLSMDEGPLEL
-671 AREPTSSVGRPP
+671 MREPTSSPGRAP
-683 ARPVAPPPPPQARPE
+683 ARPAAPPPPPNPI
-698 VLPPSVR
+698 LPPSVR
-705 QAPPAP
+705 QAPAAP

-724 VPTAPAPPPA
+724 APAVAAPPPA

-745 LTPPAT
+745 LTPPQT
-751 LAGTGPVIGIDL
+751 LSGTGPVIGIDL

-908 RKAGNMAGLKVE
+908 RKAGTMAGLKVE

-1013 AAERAKMGLSERSTF
+1013 AAERAKMALSERSTF
-1028 EVHIPMLMMDDSG
+1028 EVHIPMLMMDDG
-1041 KPRDLRVM
+1041 GRPRDLRVM

-1081 SDVDDIILVGGMSRM
+1081 ADVDDIILVGGMSRM

-1167 PSQRSFAISTS
+1167 PAQRSFAISTS

-1228 SECVLHVEAREYSS
+1228 SECVLHVEAREYST

-1296 GRK
+1296 GRGK